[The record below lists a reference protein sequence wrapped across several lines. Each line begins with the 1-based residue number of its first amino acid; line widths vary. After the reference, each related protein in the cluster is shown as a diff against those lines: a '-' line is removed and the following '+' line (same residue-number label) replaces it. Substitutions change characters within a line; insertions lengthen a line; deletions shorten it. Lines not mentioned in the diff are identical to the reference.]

1 VAEPPHHRK
10 GDQGYLW
17 RRARRDSTDT
27 PSNGVTLGAGLV
39 DFEQVL
45 PLLARAGK
53 KEDIIFSMEVD
64 TDDRYEDECTHD
76 SYAYLE
82 DWLVRSGHTEHLKS

>member
-1 VAEPPHHRK
+1 
-10 GDQGYLW
+10 
-17 RRARRDSTDT
+17 
-27 PSNGVTLGAGLV
+27 
-39 DFEQVL
+39 
-45 PLLARAGK
+45 
-53 KEDIIFSMEVD
+53 MEVD